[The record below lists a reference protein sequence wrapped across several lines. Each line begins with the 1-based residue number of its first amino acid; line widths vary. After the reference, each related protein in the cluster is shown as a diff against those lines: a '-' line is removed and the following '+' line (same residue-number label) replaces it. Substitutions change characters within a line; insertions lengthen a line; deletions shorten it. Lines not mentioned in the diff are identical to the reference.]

1 MESESARELSMI
13 ITQQIL
19 DELTAQAKAS
29 PRLRMNLD
37 MRNGSEDMSQRMLN
51 ALEPGTIM
59 PIHRHHASS
68 ETVVILRGKI
78 RWIFYD
84 DQGQITESTELR
96 SDGDIRMLNVEK
108 DRWHSL
114 ECLESGSVLYESK
127 DGPYHPLE
135 EDEIMVK

>member
-1 MESESARELSMI
+1 MVI
-13 ITQQIL
+13 DNKIL
-19 DELTAQAKAS
+19 DELTASAKAS

-37 MRNGSEDMSQRMLN
+37 LRNGFEDQSQRMLN
-51 ALEPGTIM
+51 ALEPGTVM

-68 ETVVILRGKI
+68 ETVVILRGRI

-84 DQGQITESTELR
+84 DNGQETERVVLDA
-96 SDGDIRMLNVEK
+96 DGEPRMLNVEK

-135 EDEIMVK
+135 EDEIMMK

>member
-1 MESESARELSMI
+1 M
-13 ITQQIL
+13 
-19 DELTAQAKAS
+19 
-29 PRLRMNLD
+29 RLNQGRYY
-37 MRNGSEDMSQRMLN
+37 Q
-51 ALEPGTIM
+51 
-59 PIHRHHASS
+59 IHRHHASS

-78 RWIFYD
+78 QWVFYD
-84 DQGQITESTELR
+84 DNGNETERVTLDA
-96 SDGDIRMLNVEK
+96 DGDLRMLNVEK

>member
-1 MESESARELSMI
+1 MI
-13 ITQQIL
+13 VDKQTL
-19 DELTAQAKAS
+19 DSQTATAKAS

-37 MRNGSEDMSQRMLN
+37 LRNSPSDGSQRMLN
-51 ALEPGTIM
+51 AMEPGTVM

-68 ETVVILRGKI
+68 ETVVILRGRI

-84 DQGQITESTELR
+84 DNGQETERVVLDA
-96 SDGDIRMLNVEK
+96 DGEPRMLNVEK

>member
-1 MESESARELSMI
+1 MI
-13 ITQQIL
+13 ITKEIL
-19 DELTAQAKAS
+19 DELTAKAKEN
-29 PRLRMNLD
+29 PRLRQAMDL
-37 MRNGSEDMSQRMLN
+37 RNSPDDLSQRMLN
-51 ALEPGTIM
+51 ALEPGTVM

-68 ETVVILRGKI
+68 ETVVILRGRI

-84 DQGQITESTELR
+84 DQGRITESTELL
-96 SDGDIRMLNVEK
+96 SDGDLRMLNVEN

>member
-1 MESESARELSMI
+1 MI
-13 ITQQIL
+13 IDNNVL
-19 DELTAQAKAS
+19 DELSVKAMES
-29 PRLRMNLD
+29 PRLRVAMDL
-37 MRNGSEDMSQRMLN
+37 RNSPGDHSQRMLN
-51 ALEPGTIM
+51 ALEPGTLL

-84 DQGQITESTELR
+84 ENGNETESVTLDANGEP
-96 SDGDIRMLNVEK
+96 RMLNVEK

-127 DGPYHPLE
+127 DGAYHPLE
-135 EDEIMVK
+135 EDEVFSK

>member
-1 MESESARELSMI
+1 MVINKEL
-13 ITQQIL
+13 L
-19 DELTAQAKAS
+19 DNLTAQAKIN
-29 PRLRMNLD
+29 PRLRQSFDL
-37 MRNGSEDMSQRMLN
+37 RNSAEDKSQRMLN

-84 DQGQITESTELR
+84 DQGRITESTELR
-96 SDGDIRMLNVEK
+96 CDGDIRMLNVEK